1 MNGIWIAV
9 MAIALVAVGVAAQTG
24 WELPISSIKE
34 AIERRRAQRE
44 SKAVQLGDVRGP
56 VVRPGL

>member
-34 AIERRRAQRE
+34 AIERRRARRE
-44 SKAVQLGDVRGP
+44 NQTALGDVRGP